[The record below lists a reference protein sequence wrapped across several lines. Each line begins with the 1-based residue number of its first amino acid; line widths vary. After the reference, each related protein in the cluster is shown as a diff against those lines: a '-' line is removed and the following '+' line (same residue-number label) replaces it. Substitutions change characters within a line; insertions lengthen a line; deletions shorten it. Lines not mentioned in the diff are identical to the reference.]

1 MEIHHGIGHGRS
13 LIQWCSIQP
22 EIHRF
27 DTLFRSHRDCFS
39 LLPGQLP
46 MPTIRTISRSH
57 IVFPGVI
64 VLTVI
69 LSLLP
74 TSAVKWVGVPA
85 ELMGFVMAPGR
96 LLGSWVGE
104 ALRPPPSQIS
114 DVADDPEMRDL
125 QLEAETFAQL
135 YRKAELRVQELQEQL
150 EQLQRVPVEA
160 LNTPI
165 SLMSAAIISRN
176 PNQLHGPMEL
186 RGGSLSGISTNSF
199 AVYGGVHLIGRVI
212 NVSRFSCWLQPIT
225 GAKPGQAGYIRA
237 AVFHQDQQASGSSG
251 VHRVQLQPQDDGTF
265 IGDAETIWALA
276 SGDLV
281 VLDDPSWPGA
291 AQGMIIGSITS
302 IQVKDEAPLRQVIY
316 VTPRYSAFQLH
327 RVTLL
332 NEDES
337 TSGGADQ

>member
-1 MEIHHGIGHGRS
+1 
-13 LIQWCSIQP
+13 
-22 EIHRF
+22 
-27 DTLFRSHRDCFS
+27 
-39 LLPGQLP
+39 

-57 IVFPGVI
+57 IAFPGVI
-64 VLTVI
+64 VLTLI

-74 TSAVKWVGVPA
+74 TAAVKWVGVPA

-104 ALRPPPSQIS
+104 ALRPPPSQFS
-114 DVADDPEMRDL
+114 DVADNPELHEL
-125 QLEAETFAQL
+125 QIESDFYARE
-135 YRKAELRVQELQEQL
+135 YRRVELRVHELEEQL

-212 NVSRFSCWLQPIT
+212 KVSRFSCWLQPLT
-225 GAKPGQAGYIRA
+225 GSKPGQAGYIRA
-237 AVFHQDQQASGSSG
+237 AVFPQDQQASGTAV
-251 VHRVQLQPQDDGTF
+251 VHRVQLKPQNDGIF
-265 IGDAETIWALA
+265 LGDAETIWALA

-281 VLDDPSWPGA
+281 VLDDPAWPGA
-291 AQGMIIGSITS
+291 AQGMIIGTITS
-302 IQVKDEAPLRQVIY
+302 IHAKDEAPLRQVID

-332 NEDES
+332 NEDDS
-337 TSGGADQ
+337 TAEGAGS